1 MKKEI
6 FDVTYKNGI
15 EQTRTLRDT
24 QITNPINRKVKKGT
38 RPVVTET
45 LEWVSEEIA
54 IPDTVLEE
62 TSDQLFDDEVRE
74 FAGEK
79 GSVEKE
85 YRVVTNH
92 KTNTVEKHFTG
103 NKRNEVEAKPKRKVT
118 GSKIS
123 ISQTLEWESEVLT
136 TTEVVNE
143 EDHTKFIDEI
153 EEIPSVPGSIEK
165 EVKVTT
171 NHKTSAVT
179 REHTGNVR
187 NEVAPKPKR
196 IIKGT
201 KPVETT
207 SFEWESE
214 VLNSTEV
221 VNETLDLLFEDET
234 KVVEAIPGSIEKE
247 VKVIT
252 NHRTLNVVRTYS
264 GNTRNHIAAQPKKII
279 TGTKKI
285 VTSEKVWEIEELESS
300 VQKNDIVVENGE
312 EKIVVD
318 VINGT
323 EETEYEITTNHKT
336 NTQTKVFTGNVRN
349 RVNLTYT
356 TTKLI
361 QKVSETLKL
370 DEVLNQNDIERISQF
385 NYELLDVYFVDEN
398 NPDRILSINQLKTA
412 IIQPKKIDLSKPFN
426 LYHINK
432 DKQLEKVEYQI
443 VGNEVVFKNNQFS
456 PYLLVSDEKKV
467 VEVNQSTSPTKNT
480 VETGD
485 STSMM
490 ILLMLGAAITLL
502 VLRKRKSY

>member
-54 IPDTVLEE
+54 IPDTVMEE

-103 NKRNEVEAKPKRKVT
+103 NKRNEVAAKPKRKVT

-165 EVKVTT
+165 EVKV
-171 NHKTSAVT
+171 
-179 REHTGNVR
+179 
-187 NEVAPKPKR
+187 
-196 IIKGT
+196 
-201 KPVETT
+201 
-207 SFEWESE
+207 
-214 VLNSTEV
+214 
-221 VNETLDLLFEDET
+221 
-234 KVVEAIPGSIEKE
+234 
-247 VKVIT
+247 IT

-264 GNTRNHIAAQPKKII
+264 GNTRNHIATHPKKII

-300 VQKNDIVVENGE
+300 VQKM
-312 EKIVVD
+312 
-318 VINGT
+318 
-323 EETEYEITTNHKT
+323 
-336 NTQTKVFTGNVRN
+336 
-349 RVNLTYT
+349 
-356 TTKLI
+356 
-361 QKVSETLKL
+361 
-370 DEVLNQNDIERISQF
+370 
-385 NYELLDVYFVDEN
+385 
-398 NPDRILSINQLKTA
+398 
-412 IIQPKKIDLSKPFN
+412 
-426 LYHINK
+426 
-432 DKQLEKVEYQI
+432 
-443 VGNEVVFKNNQFS
+443 
-456 PYLLVSDEKKV
+456 
-467 VEVNQSTSPTKNT
+467 TS
-480 VETGD
+480 
-485 STSMM
+485 
-490 ILLMLGAAITLL
+490 L
-502 VLRKRKSY
+502 